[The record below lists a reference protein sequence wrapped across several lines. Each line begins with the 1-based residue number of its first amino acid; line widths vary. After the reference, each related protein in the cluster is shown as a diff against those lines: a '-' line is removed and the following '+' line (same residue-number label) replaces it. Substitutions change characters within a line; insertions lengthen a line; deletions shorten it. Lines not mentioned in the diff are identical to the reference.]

1 MNCNISK
8 KDYIAKLDNTSS
20 LFKRVVN
27 RFKRHLNNNKL
38 RITGKST
45 GGQSCLDFK
54 RLYRRYPKDI
64 FFRQQ

>member
-8 KDYIAKLDNTSS
+8 KDYIVKLDNTSS

-27 RFKRHLNNNKL
+27 RLKRHLNNNKL

-45 GGQSCLDFK
+45 GGGAIMPGFQK
-54 RLYRRYPKDI
+54 I
-64 FFRQQ
+64 V

>member
-8 KDYIAKLDNTSS
+8 KDYIVKLDNTSS

-27 RFKRHLNNNKL
+27 RLKRHLNNNKL

-45 GGQSCLDFK
+45 GGAIMLGFQK
-54 RLYRRYPKDI
+54 I
-64 FFRQQ
+64 V

>member
-8 KDYIAKLDNTSS
+8 KDYIVKLDNTSS

-27 RFKRHLNNNKL
+27 RLKRHLNNNKL

-45 GGQSCLDFK
+45 GAIMPGFQK
-54 RLYRRYPKDI
+54 I
-64 FFRQQ
+64 V